1 MSPAVSDTRQRRLP
15 SSASARLRAGLARE
29 HRRRPFGP
37 DDVRGAARR
46 ALAVAEEVG
55 LRGHIARGGLDL
67 GGAELDHVWAV
78 VEAHV
83 VDVTL
88 PVLSRDFVGLLRGY
102 VAGDN
107 TRMTSWMRRLGA
119 TSSAESSDVTFD
131 LATDLAPLPDG
142 FRREVEQ
149 LHQAAREQG
158 VSLRAP

>member
-1 MSPAVSDTRQRRLP
+1 MPPAVSDTRQRRLP

-102 VAGDN
+102 VAGDVELPEIE
-107 TRMTSWMRRLGA
+107 SAASRLELEWRVVG
-119 TSSAESSDVTFD
+119 DVPVGCRY
-131 LATDLAPLPDG
+131 LGRPILSHRG
-142 FRREVEQ
+142 
-149 LHQAAREQG
+149 
-158 VSLRAP
+158 RAVR